1 MFYLGLLE
9 QARLIQARQISP
21 VELVRVYLSRIEQYD
36 SVLRAYI
43 TVLADRAL
51 DQARLAESEI
61 GKGHYRGLLHGI
73 PYGVKDQLFTR
84 GIRTTL
90 GSIIL
95 RDFVPDHDAT
105 VIERLDAAGAIL
117 IGKHNLH
124 EFGKGG
130 TIDFPFGQPKNPW
143 DIKRTPASSST
154 GSGIAPAAGFC
165 TVALGN
171 DTGGSIRWPAA
182 ANGIVGL
189 RPTYGRVSRY
199 GALMFG
205 WNADTIGPMGRQV
218 ADCAAVLQSIAGH
231 DPRDPMS
238 ASVEVPDYL
247 GALTTDLSGL
257 SIGLITE
264 MTWVDGMHPTVR
276 VAMEESVRVLRSLGA
291 RVEEVSLKLV
301 KFSVPLQMMTTD
313 ADVAAVFLRKWLRT
327 DWDQFDRGT
336 RSRLATACLIPA
348 PVYNRAMRARNLVRQ
363 EILDALNRYDAL
375 ITATHLHPAP
385 SIEKSQ
391 EFVKTGDDMMER
403 VLRRRISTWPF
414 SGANIPAIA
423 LPNGFSDDALPMPV
437 SLQIAS
443 KPFAE
448 QTVFRIAHAFE
459 QATTWHKRHPALE
472 SIIPKALVE
481 TPRPERAE

>member
-9 QARLIQARQISP
+9 QARLIQTRQISP

-51 DQARLAESEI
+51 DQARLAEAEI

-90 GSIIL
+90 GSRIL

-182 ANGIVGL
+182 ANGIIGL

-264 MTWVDGMHPTVR
+264 MTWVDGMHPAVR
-276 VAMEESVRVLRSLGA
+276 AAMEESVRVLRSLGA
-291 RVEEVSLKLV
+291 KVEEVSLKLV
-301 KFSVPLQMMTTD
+301 KYSVPLQMMTTD
-313 ADVAAVFLRKWLRT
+313 ADVAAVFLKKWLRT

-348 PVYNRAMRARNLVRQ
+348 PVYNRAMRARSLVRQ
-363 EILDALNRYDAL
+363 EMLDAMNRYDAL

-385 SIEKSQ
+385 SIEKSR
-391 EFVKTGDDMMER
+391 ESVKTGADMMER

-414 SGANIPAIA
+414 SGANVPAIA
-423 LPNGFSDDALPMPV
+423 LPNGFSDDPLPMPV

-443 KPFAE
+443 RPFAE

-472 SIIPKALVE
+472 SIIPKAPGE
-481 TPRPERAE
+481 TPRPEPAE